1 VCAEQMLEM
10 VMCFFQGRDVVD
22 VNNAQELIRSKLAGL
37 LEDSHTQQQNN
48 DNASAHDASETS
60 AVAPVSPRALQSPL
74 RHKQQYRILALIV
87 HILLAAVAALG
98 IPYGLWISAV
108 SASNQEAI
116 SGSIMILQPLLQ
128 VAVLHFAAHA
138 SWAFAK
144 YVLCPCTQHC
154 FSVCI
159 YWTGRYE
166 QWPNAKQLH
175 AAMAAR

>member
-1 VCAEQMLEM
+1 
-10 VMCFFQGRDVVD
+10 VVD

-74 RHKQQYRILALIV
+74 RHKKQYQILALIV

-98 IPYGLWISAV
+98 IPYGLWISAI

-144 YVLCPCTQHC
+144 YVIFPCI
-154 FSVCI
+154 FSTVFRFVF
-159 YWTGRYE
+159 TGPAGTSSGPMPSSCTLRWRPGKRRRE
-166 QWPNAKQLH
+166 
-175 AAMAAR
+175 